1 MLLLLLWL
9 PRWLL
14 LQLLLRLLRL
24 LLLLLCSKGIW
35 SLETLPLIKSEKVS
49 KGRDD
54 VGRKCLNVIVLV
66 GRVFNKRGKGLAP

>member
-1 MLLLLLWL
+1 MDMIH
-9 PRWLL
+9 
-14 LQLLLRLLRL
+14 
-24 LLLLLCSKGIW
+24 LCGVVGA
-35 SLETLPLIKSEKVS
+35 LIKSEKVS